1 MHEMSIAQGI
11 IDIVNKTA
19 EREKAK
25 KVSAI
30 GLLLGDMAGVEVDS
44 LNFCFG
50 ALAMGTIAEEAK
62 LQIKR
67 VPLKGRCQECG
78 AEEQIQH
85 YNFTCS
91 RCGGTLIA
99 FSGRELRV
107 EYIDME

>member
-11 IDIVNKTA
+11 LGIVNKTA

-30 GLLLGDMAGVEVDS
+30 GLLIGDMAGVEVES

-50 ALAMGTIAEEAK
+50 ALVMGTIAEGAE

-67 VPLKGRCQECG
+67 VPLMGRCQNCG
-78 AEEQIQH
+78 AEEHIEH
-85 YNFTCS
+85 YNFICS
-91 RCGGTLIA
+91 QCGGTLIA